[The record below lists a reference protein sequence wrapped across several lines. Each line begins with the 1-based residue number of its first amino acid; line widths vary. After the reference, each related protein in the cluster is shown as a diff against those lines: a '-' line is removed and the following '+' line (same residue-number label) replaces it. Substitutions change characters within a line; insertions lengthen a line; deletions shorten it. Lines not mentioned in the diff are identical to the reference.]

1 MTDQLRPA
9 RVEERPAQVGSPGR
23 QPQTR
28 TRRLK
33 PQKVRKKTRRLGCV
47 ISALIAVSLVVSLA
61 VPFYFLFPL
70 IRDAM
75 RQSSLRDGG
84 VSASGVIISARETNT
99 SFNERPVIR
108 VKLRVDADGRAPYEA
123 EVSQAFPL
131 LDLANLRPGARVA
144 LKYDP
149 DDPSILVITG
159 MATNSPGGTQPAD
172 VQPPVSARDLSAPP
186 DPSAIPDQNDPAP
199 DTRTSLC
206 VQTQHCC
213 LVIFG
218 EARRASCDAFINPNF
233 PEHGCK
239 SALDGLMQSAKVMG
253 KTCAE

>member
-23 QPQTR
+23 QPETV

-33 PQKVRKKTRRLGCV
+33 PHKVRKKTRRFGCV
-47 ISALIAVSLVVSLA
+47 ISALIAVSLAVSLL

-84 VSASGVIISARETNT
+84 ASASGVIISARETNT

-123 EVSQAFPL
+123 EVSQTFPL

-159 MATNSPGGTQPAD
+159 MATNSPSANQPAD
-172 VQPPVSARDLSAPP
+172 VQQPVSAPF
-186 DPSAIPDQNDPAP
+186 DPRAIPDKNDPAP
-199 DTRTSLC
+199 DRRTSLC

-253 KTCAE
+253 KTCGE

>member
-23 QPQTR
+23 QPQAL

-47 ISALIAVSLVVSLA
+47 IAALIAISLAVSLA

-108 VKLRVDADGRAPYEA
+108 VKLRVDADGSAPYET

-159 MATNSPGGTQPAD
+159 MATNSPSRTQPAD
-172 VQPPVSARDLSAPP
+172 VQQPV
-186 DPSAIPDQNDPAP
+186 SAIPDQNDPTP
-199 DTRTSLC
+199 DQRTSLC
-206 VQTQHCC
+206 VRTQHCC

-218 EARRASCDAFINPNF
+218 EARRTSCDAFINPNF

-253 KTCAE
+253 KTCGE